1 MENLAVLKNRDVLLV
16 LILIVMVFISGFISG
31 MLFLENK
38 EQDDR
43 IKKLEARVEN
53 QVEDIEL
60 LTNKVKVL
68 ESDSEYFD
76 GMIYDI
82 IDVLDTQTSMLT
94 YMFY

>member
-1 MENLAVLKNRDVLLV
+1 MENLGVLKNRDVLLV
-16 LILIVMVFISGFISG
+16 LILIVMVFISG

-68 ESDSEYFD
+68 EADSVYFD

>member
-1 MENLAVLKNRDVLLV
+1 MGNLAVLKNRDMLLV
-16 LILIVMVFISGFISG
+16 IILIVMVFISG

-43 IKKLEARVEN
+43 IKKLETRIEN
-53 QVEDIEL
+53 QTEDIEL

-68 ESDSEYFD
+68 EADSVYCQE
-76 GMIYDI
+76 MIYDI
-82 IDVLDTQTSMLT
+82 IGILDDQTSLLNY

>member
-1 MENLAVLKNRDVLLV
+1 MENLGVLKNRDVLLV
-16 LILIVMVFISGFISG
+16 IILVVMVFISG

-43 IKKLEARVEN
+43 IKKLETRIEN
-53 QVEDIEL
+53 QAEDIEL

-68 ESDSEYFD
+68 EADSVYCQE
-76 GMIYDI
+76 MIYDI
-82 IDVLDTQTSMLT
+82 VGILDDQTSLLNY

>member
-1 MENLAVLKNRDVLLV
+1 MENLGVLKNRDVLLA
-16 LILIVMVFISGFISG
+16 LILIVMVFISG
-31 MLFLENK
+31 MLFLENQ

-68 ESDSEYFD
+68 EADSEYFD

-82 IDVLDTQTSMLT
+82 IGVLDTQTSMLT

>member
-16 LILIVMVFISGFISG
+16 LILIVMVFISG

-43 IKKLEARVEN
+43 IKKLETRIEKQA
-53 QVEDIEL
+53 EDIEL

-68 ESDSEYFD
+68 EADSAYFD

-82 IDVLDTQTSMLT
+82 IGILDDQTSLLNY

>member
-16 LILIVMVFISGFISG
+16 LILIVMVFISG

-68 ESDSEYFD
+68 EADSIYFD

>member
-1 MENLAVLKNRDVLLV
+1 MENLGVLKNRDVLLV
-16 LILIVMVFISGFISG
+16 LILIVMVFISG
-31 MLFLENK
+31 MLFLENQ

-68 ESDSEYFD
+68 EADSEYFD

>member
-1 MENLAVLKNRDVLLV
+1 MENLGVLKNRDVLLV
-16 LILIVMVFISGFISG
+16 LILIVMVFISG

-53 QVEDIEL
+53 QVENIEL

-68 ESDSEYFD
+68 EADSVYFD

>member
-1 MENLAVLKNRDVLLV
+1 MENLGVLKNREVLLV
-16 LILIVMVFISGFISG
+16 LILIVMVFISG

-53 QVEDIEL
+53 QIEDIEL
-60 LTNKVKVL
+60 LTNKIKVL
-68 ESDSEYFD
+68 EADSEYFD

-82 IDVLDTQTSMLT
+82 IDVLDYQTSMLT

>member
-16 LILIVMVFISGFISG
+16 LILIVMVFISG

-68 ESDSEYFD
+68 EADSVYFD

>member
-16 LILIVMVFISGFISG
+16 LILIVMVFISG

-53 QVEDIEL
+53 QIEDIEL

-82 IDVLDTQTSMLT
+82 IGVLDTQTSMLT

>member
-16 LILIVMVFISGFISG
+16 LILIVMVFISG

-43 IKKLEARVEN
+43 IKKLEARVDN

-68 ESDSEYFD
+68 EADSVYFD

>member
-16 LILIVMVFISGFISG
+16 LILIVMVFISG

-68 ESDSEYFD
+68 EADSVYFD
-76 GMIYDI
+76 SMIYDI
-82 IDVLDTQTSMLT
+82 IGVLDTQTSMLT

>member
-1 MENLAVLKNRDVLLV
+1 MENLAVLKNRDALLV
-16 LILIVMVFISGFISG
+16 LILIVMVFISGV
-31 MLFLENK
+31 LFLENK
-38 EQDDR
+38 EQNDR

-68 ESDSEYFD
+68 EADSEYFD

-82 IDVLDTQTSMLT
+82 IGVLDDQTSMLT

>member
-1 MENLAVLKNRDVLLV
+1 MENLGVLKNKDVLLV
-16 LILIVMVFISGFISG
+16 IILIVMVFISG
-31 MLFLENK
+31 MLFLENQ

-43 IKKLEARVEN
+43 IKKLETRIEKQA
-53 QVEDIEL
+53 EDIEL

-68 ESDSEYFD
+68 EADSAYFD

-82 IDVLDTQTSMLT
+82 IGILDDQTSLLNY

>member
-1 MENLAVLKNRDVLLV
+1 MENLGVLKNRDVLLAI
-16 LILIVMVFISGFISG
+16 ILVVMVFISG
-31 MLFLENK
+31 MLFFENQ

-43 IKKLEARVEN
+43 IKKLETRIESQA
-53 QVEDIEL
+53 EDIEL

-68 ESDSEYFD
+68 EADSVYFD

-82 IDVLDTQTSMLT
+82 IGILDDQTSLLNY

>member
-1 MENLAVLKNRDVLLV
+1 
-16 LILIVMVFISGFISG
+16 MVFISG

-68 ESDSEYFD
+68 EADSVYFD

>member
-1 MENLAVLKNRDVLLV
+1 MENLAVLKNRDALLV
-16 LILIVMVFISGFISG
+16 LILIVMVFISGV
-31 MLFLENK
+31 LFLENK

-68 ESDSEYFD
+68 EADSEYFD

-82 IDVLDTQTSMLT
+82 IGVLDDQTSMLT

>member
-1 MENLAVLKNRDVLLV
+1 
-16 LILIVMVFISGFISG
+16 MVFISG

-68 ESDSEYFD
+68 EADSEYFD

-82 IDVLDTQTSMLT
+82 IDVLDDQTNLLNY

>member
-1 MENLAVLKNRDVLLV
+1 LAVLKNRDVLLV
-16 LILIVMVFISGFISG
+16 LILIVMVFISG

>member
-1 MENLAVLKNRDVLLV
+1 
-16 LILIVMVFISGFISG
+16 MVFISG

-43 IKKLEARVEN
+43 IKKLETRIEN
-53 QVEDIEL
+53 QAEDIEL

-68 ESDSEYFD
+68 EADSVYFD

>member
-1 MENLAVLKNRDVLLV
+1 MENLGVLKNRDVLLV
-16 LILIVMVFISGFISG
+16 LILIVMVFISG

-68 ESDSEYFD
+68 ESDSAYFD

>member
-1 MENLAVLKNRDVLLV
+1 MENLGVLKNRDVLLV
-16 LILIVMVFISGFISG
+16 LILIVMVFISG

-53 QVEDIEL
+53 QTEDIEL

-68 ESDSEYFD
+68 EADSEYFD

-82 IDVLDTQTSMLT
+82 IGVLDTKTSMLT

>member
-1 MENLAVLKNRDVLLV
+1 MENLGVLKNRDVLLV
-16 LILIVMVFISGFISG
+16 IILIVMVFISG

-43 IKKLEARVEN
+43 IKKLETRIEN
-53 QVEDIEL
+53 QAEDIEL
-60 LTNKVKVL
+60 LTNKVKIL
-68 ESDSEYFD
+68 EADSAYFD

-82 IDVLDTQTSMLT
+82 IGILDDQTSLLNY

>member
-16 LILIVMVFISGFISG
+16 LILIVMVFISG

-38 EQDDR
+38 ELDDR

-68 ESDSEYFD
+68 EADSVYFD

-82 IDVLDTQTSMLT
+82 IGVLDTQTSMLT

>member
-1 MENLAVLKNRDVLLV
+1 MENLGVLKNRDVLLAI
-16 LILIVMVFISGFISG
+16 ILVVMVFISG
-31 MLFLENK
+31 MLFLENQ

-43 IKKLEARVEN
+43 IKKLETRIESQA
-53 QVEDIEL
+53 EDIEL

-68 ESDSEYFD
+68 EADSVYFD

-82 IDVLDTQTSMLT
+82 IGILDDQTSLLNY

>member
-1 MENLAVLKNRDVLLV
+1 MENLGVLKNRDVLLV
-16 LILIVMVFISGFISG
+16 LILIVMVFISG
-31 MLFLENK
+31 MLFIENK

-68 ESDSEYFD
+68 EADSVYFD

>member
-16 LILIVMVFISGFISG
+16 LILIVMVFISG

-38 EQDDR
+38 EQEDR

-68 ESDSEYFD
+68 EADSVYFD

>member
-16 LILIVMVFISGFISG
+16 LILIVMVFVSG